1 LWSRLYSSL
10 LPECEYE
17 ATMRDR
23 GNTFKIFI
31 GNLSGET
38 KSDDLRG
45 LFEDHGKVL
54 EADVVEGKYFGF
66 VHMETEDER
75 KAAVEALN
83 GHSLHGRDI
92 AVEASK
98 QRGGSNKRTKI
109 FVGNLHKDTTVAEI
123 RELFEAH
130 GKVNEADILG
140 NYSFV
145 HMDSEDDARKAI
157 ESIDGTE
164 LHGLRLRVQESTS
177 RVRQSAG
184 MGQDRDSCYKCGRSG
199 HRFKDCRSGG
209 GGDFGGRGGRGGGR
223 FDPYGGP
230 PPRGYERD
238 RMMRGMRDDP
248 YDRRP
253 LPPMR
258 DDPYDRRPLPPM
270 RDDPYD
276 RRPLPPMRDDP
287 YDRRPLPPMR
297 DDPYD
302 RRPLPPMR
310 DDPYDRRPLPPMR
323 DDPYERRLP
332 PSMGMDY
339 MRSGRRSRSPPPRM
353 GGDSGRYPPP
363 PPPPRMGGYPSLG
376 DRRPY

>member
-1 LWSRLYSSL
+1 
-10 LPECEYE
+10 
-17 ATMRDR
+17 MRDR

-38 KSDDLRG
+38 TSQDLRE
-45 LFEDHGKVL
+45 LFEDHGNVL

-75 KAAVEALN
+75 KSAVEALN

-98 QRGGSNKRTKI
+98 PRGGSKQRTKI
-109 FVGNLHKDTTVAEI
+109 FIGNLHKDTKTSEI

-130 GKVNEADILG
+130 GKVNECDILG

-145 HMDSEDDARKAI
+145 HMDSESDARNAI
-157 ESIDGTE
+157 ESLDGTE

-177 RVRQSAG
+177 RVRQNAG
-184 MGQDRDSCYKCGRSG
+184 MGEDRDACYKCGRRG
-199 HRFKDCRSGG
+199 HRFKDCRGG
-209 GGDFGGRGGRGGGR
+209 GGDFGGRGGGRGGGRFGGGGR
-223 FDPYGGP
+223 FDPYDGP
-230 PPRGYERD
+230 PSRGYDRD

-248 YDRRP
+248 FDRYDPYGRRP

-270 RDDPYD
+270 RDDLYG
-276 RRPLPPMRDDP
+276 
-287 YDRRPLPPMR
+287 
-297 DDPYD
+297 

-323 DDPYERRLP
+323 DDPYERRPLP
-332 PSMGMDY
+332 PMRDDPYERRLPPMGLDY
-339 MRSGRRSRSPPPRM
+339 MRRRSRSPP
-353 GGDSGRYPPP
+353 GRFPPP
-363 PPPPRMGGYPSLG
+363 PPQPRIGGGYPPLPE
-376 DRRPY
+376 RRPF